1 MTNNIALTKFKFK
14 MQQLTFM
21 QNSEQEIA
29 IIKDIHSMDTSRDYI
44 LHLTTK
50 RFVLIH
56 FTDLD
61 AQAAKAQVTG
71 GLIGWAI
78 AKGVQKANESK
89 RKKKEDVSQG
99 LTLDEL
105 LQKDKK
111 SFAMAHENIVSIRLH
126 KGWTNGEIFVQ
137 LKSSQARLSV
147 DKKQIELISAILA
160 QVTALQGKVIVK

>member
-1 MTNNIALTKFKFK
+1 
-14 MQQLTFM
+14 M

-29 IIKDIHSMDTSRDYI
+29 IINGLYTNDLRRIDYT

-56 FTDLD
+56 VTNLD
-61 AQAAKAQVTG
+61 AQAVQAQISG
-71 GLIGWAI
+71 GLIGYAI
-78 AKGVQKANESK
+78 AKGVQKASESK
-89 RKKKEDVSQG
+89 RKEKENALQD

-126 KGWTNGEIFVQ
+126 KGWINGEIFVK
-137 LKSSQARLSV
+137 LKSSQAQFFV
-147 DKKQIELISAILA
+147 DKKQIEPISTTLSQI
-160 QVTALQGKVIVK
+160 TSLQGKVLVK